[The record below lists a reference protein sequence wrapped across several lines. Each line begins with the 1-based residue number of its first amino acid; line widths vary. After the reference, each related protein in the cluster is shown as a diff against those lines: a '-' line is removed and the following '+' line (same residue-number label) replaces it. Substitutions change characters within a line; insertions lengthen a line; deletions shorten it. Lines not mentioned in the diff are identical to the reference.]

1 MLLRAAG
8 APGESS
14 SGAVFPPNQVLARI
28 GQPRRWATILANFAA
43 RHAIIGWLCLYIPT
57 ILLFYW
63 KILLTGQFSLLTEGE
78 HVNQAYSW
86 LRFWVS
92 SVRRLELPIWDPYTF
107 AGRSFCGEMQTAAF
121 YPPHLFLALFPLNR
135 AGVLSP
141 HLYHYWWAAVHV
153 FAACFFFLL
162 LRELGLGHFTGF
174 AGGICFALGG
184 FVGQATWPHM
194 LESCIWLPAIF
205 LFFLKAVRARDVRD
219 CVWNASL
226 GGLALGMSILAG
238 GFHVVIMQALVIV
251 SASAFYAVCE
261 AAESAGRSWL
271 RGPAAALVIMGI
283 GGATGAVQLLPSM
296 EYSKRALR
304 WIGNAGALP
313 ANQKIPYEY
322 MNDELAPQGIVA
334 LLIHNAF
341 NGHNGTGE
349 VPNPNI
355 GVFPL
360 FAAMVGIRRNWG
372 CPWVRYLT
380 GLGIAAVFYSFGS
393 FSWLNGVLYAVVP
406 KLWMAREA
414 SRMVYLADFSLAILA
429 AFGIETLVREGRQA
443 LWPTLNRSLAGL
455 VIVCGS
461 CLLASSFFGKPEIN
475 PWISLSFVLI
485 FASYAL
491 LIYITNRNCTRAAKF
506 LIAALILFDLGA
518 FDWTARGL
526 ISAAGT
532 NQLNRNLSLQGAVH
546 FLRSRPAPFRVQ
558 IDGAPEANI
567 GDMFGI
573 ASVSGAG
580 VTLPS
585 DFMRII
591 ANRNLL
597 NVRYLLKPSSAT
609 EPGAVYQD
617 ASWKIYENTAALP
630 RAWLVHDYIVD
641 KSGAAPFDPHTTALV
656 DRALPVALEPLRG
669 AETVEVSDL
678 QNDRLSVRAH
688 ARSRGL
694 LVLSETYY
702 PGWRAWVNGVPA
714 EIRQVDGDLRGVIVP
729 AGDSFIVLRY
739 APTSFYAGGGI
750 SLLTVTGLLVFG
762 LNNKRAHTRA
772 RNTIK

>member
-1 MLLRAAG
+1 MLIQAAG
-8 APGESS
+8 ASGESS
-14 SGAVFPPNQVLARI
+14 SEAA
-28 GQPRRWATILANFAA
+28 FAA
-43 RHAIIGWLCLYIPT
+43 NSPHWAATLAGLAWRHATIGWLCLYIPT
-57 ILLFYW
+57 IVLFYW

-92 SVRRLELPIWDPYTF
+92 SVRRLELPVWDPYSF
-107 AGRSFCGEMQTAAF
+107 AGHSFCGEMQTAAF
-121 YPPHLFLALFPLNR
+121 YPPHLFLAFFPLNH

-141 HLYHYWWAAVHV
+141 HLYHYWWASVHI

-162 LRELGLGHFTGF
+162 LREFALGYLACFV
-174 AGGICFALGG
+174 GGICFALGG

-194 LESCIWLPAIF
+194 LESSIWLPAIF
-205 LFFLKAVRARDVRD
+205 LFLLKGLRARDLRESFRS
-219 CVWNASL
+219 ASI

-238 GFHVVIMQALVIV
+238 GFHLVVLQGLAIV
-251 SASAFYAVCE
+251 SATVFYAASKSTESPGRRWVKS
-261 AAESAGRSWL
+261 AAV
-271 RGPAAALVIMGI
+271 ALTIVGV
-283 GGATGAVQLLPSM
+283 GSATGAVQLWPSM
-296 EYSKRALR
+296 EYSQRALR
-304 WIGNAGALP
+304 WLGKAGAFP

-322 MNDELAPQGIVA
+322 MNDELAPQGIVSF
-334 LLIHNAF
+334 LFRNAF
-341 NGHNGTGE
+341 NGNNGDGE

-360 FAAMVGIRRNWG
+360 FAAIIGIRRNWQNQ
-372 CPWVRYLT
+372 WVRYLT
-380 GLGIAAVFYSFGS
+380 GLAIAAVLYSFGS
-393 FSWLNGVLYAVVP
+393 FSWLNGVLYAVIP

-443 LWPTLNRSLAGL
+443 LWPNLNRTLTGL
-455 VIVCGS
+455 VIVCGA
-461 CLLASSFFGKPEIN
+461 CLLASGLFAKPEMN
-475 PWISLSFVLI
+475 PWISFSFVLI

-491 LIYITNRNCTRAAKF
+491 INYLAQHKCTGGAKF
-506 LIAALILFDLGA
+506 LIVALVLFDLGA

-546 FLRSRPAPFRVQ
+546 FLRSRPGPFRVQ
-558 IDGAPEANI
+558 IDGAPQANI

-585 DFMRII
+585 DFLRII
-591 ANRNLL
+591 ANRDLL
-597 NVRYLLKPSSAT
+597 NVRYLIRPASAT
-609 EPGAVYQD
+609 DRGAVYQD
-617 ASWKIYENTAALP
+617 SSWKVYENASALP
-630 RAWLVHDYIVD
+630 RAWLVHEYVVD
-641 KSGAAPFDPHTTALV
+641 KSSKAPAFDPRRTALV
-656 DRALPVALEPLRG
+656 DRTLPESVEPLRG
-669 AETVEVSDL
+669 AETAEVSDL
-678 QNDRLSVRAH
+678 RNDRLRVEVH

-702 PGWRAWVNGVPA
+702 PGWRASVNGVA
-714 EIRQVDGDLRGVIVP
+714 TEIHQVDGDLRGIVVP
-729 AGDSFIVLRY
+729 AGASVIVFRY
-739 APTSFYAGGGI
+739 APVSFYAGASI
-750 SLLTVTGLLVFG
+750 SLLTVTGLLLFF
-762 LNNKRAHTRA
+762 LKNKRARTGA